1 MNRRVINIGGNSLAK
16 EQIDYWLNPAL
27 PNVELSLASVKE
39 FEFERH
45 IHLDYHIGAVST
57 GCMQYLHHGNHYI
70 MGKGLLSTINPD
82 EMHTGE
88 SESIEGYTGHM
99 MAIPPEYVRLI
110 SQELNQS
117 EVFFE
122 QPLIDDPYLYQAF
135 MYLHQIAVSHQDKTQ
150 HLQLETVMMAFTT
163 ELVRRY
169 GSVAPALIDRVENQ
183 SRQLSRGQLN
193 HIKDLFHADPSQT
206 LQLQELAEPLGLSK
220 FQFLRQFK
228 QSMGMTPHAYF
239 KRVRLEYAKK
249 ALIRGGDISDVAYQ
263 VGFFDQSHLNKAFKH
278 AYLVTPSHFQQ
289 RVI

>member
-57 GCMQYLHHGNHYI
+57 GCMQYLHKGSKHLMN
-70 MGKGLLSTINPD
+70 KGLLSTINPD

-88 SESIEGYTGHM
+88 SESIDGYTGHM
-99 MAIPPEYVRLI
+99 MAIPYDYVQVI
-110 SQELNQS
+110 CKELNQS
-117 EVFFE
+117 EAFFE
-122 QPLIDDPYLYQAF
+122 HPLLDDPYLYQAF
-135 MYLHQIAVSHQDKTQ
+135 MHLHQIAVSHQNKAQ
-150 HLQLETVMMAFTT
+150 HLQLETIMMAFTT
-163 ELVRRY
+163 ELIRRHARLSSSLA
-169 GSVAPALIDRVENQ
+169 GMSDTQP
-183 SRQLSRGQLN
+183 RQLSRQQIN
-193 HIKDLFHADPSQT
+193 HIKDMFHADPSQT